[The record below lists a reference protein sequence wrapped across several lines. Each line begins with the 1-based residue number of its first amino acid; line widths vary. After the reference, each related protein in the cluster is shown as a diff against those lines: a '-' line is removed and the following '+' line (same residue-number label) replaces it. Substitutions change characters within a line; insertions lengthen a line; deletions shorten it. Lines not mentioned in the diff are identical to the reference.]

1 MAVAPGPQSAD
12 GRARPAL
19 SPAGRR
25 WSACWRSRAPSP
37 RTGLCWRAS
46 APAVVEV
53 RTPGDL
59 DGVAALVLPG
69 GESTTISML
78 LAFNGL
84 REPLRRAIVEE
95 RRPTLGTCAGMIVLA
110 RTIVDGRDDQVGLD
124 AIDVSVRRNAFGRQ
138 VDSFEADLHISCFD
152 AAGLAGDPFPAV
164 FIRAPVVEDVGPG
177 VEVLATVDGRPV
189 LCRQGTVLVAAFHP
203 ELSGDDR
210 LHRLLLDQLG
220 SVSDGELVG
229 GVAMGAVE
237 RHDVRSPPEP
247 ARLGCQNRPAH
258 PAAGSGPIAR

>member
-1 MAVAPGPQSAD
+1 VAVAPGPQSA
-12 GRARPAL
+12 GGTGAPGAE
-19 SPAGRR
+19 PGRR
-25 WSACWRSRAPSP
+25 PLVGVLAVQGAFAAHRAVLA
-37 RTGLCWRAS
+37 RLGAR
-46 APAVVEV
+46 VVEV

-138 VDSFEADLHISCFD
+138 VDSFEADLDI
-152 AAGLAGDPFPAV
+152 AGLEGDPFPAI

-177 VEVLATVDGRPV
+177 VDVLATVDGRPV

-220 SVSDGELVG
+220 SGSEGELVA
-229 GVAMGAVE
+229 GVVVGAAE
-237 RHDVRSPPEP
+237 RHDLRNPPGP
-247 ARLGCQNRPAH
+247 TRLGCQNRPAH